1 MAEERAIERRLT
13 DLEHQQD
20 VINNDMV
27 TMKRFNA
34 TVYDRLEAVEVNCQ
48 PMTCKWHAFTFQI
61 VCQFVVS
68 PVHFTPYLMGLSSMS
83 SRN

>member
-34 TVYDRLEAVEVNCQ
+34 TLYDRLEAVEVNCQ
-48 PMTCKWHAFTFQI
+48 PMTCKWHAFTFQN
-61 VCQFVVS
+61 VC
-68 PVHFTPYLMGLSSMS
+68 
-83 SRN
+83 